1 MGPLIDNCTNRLIEQ
16 FEKKSEEEISINIY
30 MKRFTMD
37 TIWNCAFGLDIDLQN
52 NPENPYLV
60 ESNQIFRDLSK
71 LSFFRI
77 LLCKRNFISC
87 LELIINTNWTFFCQV
102 FFQELEP
109 FIYPL
114 YRLVSH
120 LTLKFSGSEYDS
132 VNWLRNRIGQLVDLR
147 LEKKVQALQSFLFF

>member
-87 LELIINTNWTFFCQV
+87 LELIINTN
-102 FFQELEP
+102 
-109 FIYPL
+109 
-114 YRLVSH
+114 
-120 LTLKFSGSEYDS
+120 
-132 VNWLRNRIGQLVDLR
+132 
-147 LEKKVQALQSFLFF
+147 